1 MLQTIRQLYA
11 RYDVLIRA
19 YLSMI
24 GGSAGRLVLSLIYFI
39 CVANVLTIAEF
50 GLFATASAA
59 GVMVSR
65 ALAFGF
71 MSPLYRIATVKP
83 LLVGTYTLGFL
94 AGAVLS
100 LPLIA
105 LLCSLVFLIIFAGE
119 MQPGVFFCFMAAEI
133 LCWRGLETVSNVLNG
148 LGRFAS
154 SAVMVVIGTG
164 LRTLAAI
171 TLFFGPWTS
180 LQAWSVL
187 YLAANAAS
195 LAIAIF
201 WFFPRVKLRWQ
212 PALYVRRWADSVSVA
227 GAEMLFYVQSE
238 FDKLVVLAIGGPT
251 VSGIYAIVMRLAD
264 LTALPVRS
272 FNMLLVQKIM
282 RSPAIL
288 NTPRARPLI
297 ELAIAA
303 VSFLAIASMA
313 LYLWILPNGLG
324 RNVSEIAPY
333 LLLVLLVPG
342 FRNLVEYHSE
352 LLYATGRTVR
362 RVLNL
367 AVLGSIKIGL
377 LAGLM
382 TMTTDPAVWVPHLN
396 TLYFGLYFLSLVLT
410 YPAIANWQRRA
421 I

>member
-1 MLQTIRQLYA
+1 MLQNLKRLYA
-11 RYDVLIRA
+11 QYDVLIRA

-83 LLVGTYTLGFL
+83 LLVGTYALGFL
-94 AGAVLS
+94 AGTVLS

-105 LLCSLVFLIIFAGE
+105 LLCALVYLVIFAGD
-119 MQPGVFFCFMAAEI
+119 MQPGVFVCFMVAEI

-154 SAVMVVIGTG
+154 SAIMVVIGTG
-164 LRTLAAI
+164 LRTLAAVA
-171 TLFFGPWTS
+171 LFFGPWTS

-187 YLAANAAS
+187 YLTANAVS
-195 LAIAIF
+195 LAIAVF
-201 WFFPRVKLRWQ
+201 WFFPKVKLRWQ
-212 PALYVRRWADSVSVA
+212 PALYVRRWADSISVA

-238 FDKLVVLAIGGPT
+238 FDKLAVLAIGGPT

-313 LYLWILPNGLG
+313 FYLWIFPNGLG

-362 RVLNL
+362 RVFNL
-367 AVLGSIKIGL
+367 AVLGSVKIGL
-377 LAGLM
+377 LSGLM
-382 TMTTDPAVWVPHLN
+382 LLTTEPAVWVPHLN
-396 TLYFGLYFLSLVLT
+396 TLYSGLYFLSLLLT